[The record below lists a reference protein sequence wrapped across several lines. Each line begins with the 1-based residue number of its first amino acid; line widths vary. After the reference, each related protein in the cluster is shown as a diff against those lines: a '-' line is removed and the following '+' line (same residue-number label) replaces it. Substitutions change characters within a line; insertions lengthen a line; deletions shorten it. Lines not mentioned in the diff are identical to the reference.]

1 MQTSKKLVL
10 GIDGGGTK
18 TEWLFLEH
26 REDLNANLILA
37 KGRLPASNIKITS
50 DESLIRLFETLPGGA
65 THVGAFL
72 AGCGTDSDRE
82 HLRAL
87 VARVWPHAHIEVGS
101 DRNSAFATAF
111 GDGDGIAV
119 IAGTGSAVHGR
130 RGAQYERA
138 GGWGQLLGDRGGGY
152 DLAMQGLRCTLCAF
166 DLEHHVTPL
175 GRDALRELALN
186 SLEDLVDWARNADK
200 MSVAKLAPIVFRAA
214 DDGDAEAL
222 DIVNAGARRLAQY
235 ACAVAKRL
243 EVPTPEVKLLG
254 GLFIHHPV
262 YVDLFKG
269 YLADLVSGARVAVCA
284 DSPAIGAARLAA
296 GEAVKVR
303 GRAEP
308 RAVIQATEL
317 SEIAGA
323 STEQRNPRS
332 EHLDEMDTG
341 RLIDLFVSEEDRV
354 TDALAAASPSLEE
367 AVKHTSE
374 SLNCGGRLFYVG
386 AGTSGRLGM
395 LDASEIPPTFGAPI
409 DLVQGIIAG
418 GVQALYRAVE
428 GAEDEALQGAVAIAE
443 RGLRG
448 GDVVCGITAS
458 GRTPFVFGA
467 LERAKSMGA
476 VTILLTCN
484 PSRQRNGKRWD
495 VEIDLPT
502 GPELVTGSTRLKAG
516 TATKVALNILSTCTM
531 IRLGKVK
538 GNLMVDL
545 RASNVKLR
553 DRAIRVVSETRQL
566 SYQEAEQI
574 LLEHDWN
581 VRESLAS

>member
-1 MQTSKKLVL
+1 ML

-26 REDLNANLILA
+26 GENLEADLMLA

-50 DESLIRLFETLPGGA
+50 DESLLRLFESLPAEA

-72 AGCGTDSDRE
+72 AGCVSKADRE
-82 HLRAL
+82 RLRAL
-87 VARVWPHAHIEVGS
+87 AKKVWPNANVRVGS

-119 IAGTGSAVHGR
+119 IAGTGSAVQGR
-130 RGAQYERA
+130 RGAQCERA

-152 DLAMQGLRCTLCAF
+152 DLAMQALRCTLCAF
-166 DLEHHVTPL
+166 DLEHRVTTL

-186 SLEDLVDWARNADK
+186 SLEDLVDWVQNADK
-200 MSVAKLAPIVFRAA
+200 MSVAKLAPIVFAAA
-214 DDGDAEAL
+214 DNGDAEAV
-222 DIVNAGARRLAQY
+222 DIINNGARRLAQY
-235 ACAVAKRL
+235 AGAVAKRL
-243 EVPTPEVKLLG
+243 DATTPDVKLLG
-254 GLFIHHPV
+254 GLFLHHPA
-262 YVDLFKG
+262 YGDLFTR
-269 YLADLVSGARVAVCA
+269 YLENLLPDASVSLCA
-284 DSPAIGAARLAA
+284 DSPALGAARLAV
-296 GEAVKVR
+296 GEYIMLGSVSQT
-303 GRAEP
+303 
-308 RAVIQATEL
+308 RAVSPGIEFT
-317 SEIAGA
+317 EIAGA
-323 STEQRNPRS
+323 VTEQRNPRS

-341 RLIDLFVSEEDRV
+341 RLIELFVSEEARV
-354 TDALAAASPSLEE
+354 TDALAAASFSLEQ
-367 AVKHTSE
+367 AVNRTSQ
-374 SLNCGGRLFYVG
+374 SLMRGGRLYYVG
-386 AGTSGRLGM
+386 AGTSGRLGV
-395 LDASEIPPTFGAPI
+395 LDASEIPPTFGGPS

-418 GVQALYRAVE
+418 GAQALYRAVE
-428 GAEDEALQGAVAIAE
+428 GAEDEILQGALSIAE
-443 RGLRG
+443 RGVRP

-467 LERAKSMGA
+467 LERARSLDA

-484 PSRQRNGKRWD
+484 PSRLRTGKPWD

-516 TATKVALNILSTCTM
+516 TATKLALNILSTCTM
-531 IRLGKVK
+531 IRLGKVR

-545 RASNVKLR
+545 RASNAKLR
-553 DRAIRVVSETRQL
+553 DRAIRVVSEIRRL

-581 VRESLAS
+581 VRECLAS